1 MKFLYESNFLFFQ
14 KRFLKRVLF
23 REKKYPFFFVFFLR
37 GSENYME
44 FKVCFENHFAKIQIL
59 RGKKKEKGN
68 FGKS

>member
-1 MKFLYESNFLFFQ
+1 MKFPYESKFLFFR

-23 REKKYPFFFVFFLR
+23 REKKYPLIFFLR
-37 GSENYME
+37 GSKISME

-59 RGKKKEKGN
+59 RGEKKEKGN